1 MMTDGRTN
9 KFIDDESEYDK
20 YIHYGVVS
28 YIFVGIFVFAL
39 FVSVIFVAKH
49 LSIKH
54 ENALKAKWNNGI
66 CTECSGDYEFFQAV
80 GHGSST
86 SYIYKCD
93 SCGKIV
99 EFENIMEKEN

>member
-1 MMTDGRTN
+1 MT
-9 KFIDDESEYDK
+9 
-20 YIHYGVVS
+20 
-28 YIFVGIFVFAL
+28 
-39 FVSVIFVAKH
+39 
-49 LSIKH
+49 
-54 ENALKAKWNNGI
+54 KAECIEREHAIQNKWNDGI
-66 CTECSGDYEFFQAV
+66 CTECGGDYEFFQAV